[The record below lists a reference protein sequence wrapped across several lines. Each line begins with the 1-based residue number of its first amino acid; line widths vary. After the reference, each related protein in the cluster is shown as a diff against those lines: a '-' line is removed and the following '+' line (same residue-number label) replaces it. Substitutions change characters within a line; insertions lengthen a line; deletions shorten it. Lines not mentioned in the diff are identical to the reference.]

1 MDRWAAGD
9 MARLI
14 TRAAPLETD
23 AVTRSRPAVRTTH
36 PWAWWVWALCA
47 GVTASLT
54 LNPLVLVLIAA
65 ALVTVVLARR
75 GDGVWARSL
84 KFYLVLGAIIIVGRI
99 LVRLVIGGNAA
110 GTVLLRLPEIQLP
123 AWAAGIRLGGPVT
136 AEELVWA
143 ATDAARLATILLCV
157 GAANSLANPRTAL
170 KSVPAALHD
179 ISVAVVITLTVL
191 PQLISS
197 AHRVRRGRR
206 LRGNTS
212 RGLRG
217 LGATLV
223 PVVEDAVEGS
233 MTLASSMEARGY
245 GRTRGQQKVPLRTSV
260 TLFAALVALLL
271 GTFVVLG
278 VPASSG
284 TILGLAPQHWLALA
298 LLALGAVLG
307 ATGLRSAGRR
317 LSVTRYRPAP
327 WAVPENLVSACGAAT
342 VIVGLWLTS
351 PLGYPDQMNPPPAP
365 LAWPSLPWPALL
377 LPVLLAL
384 PAVLT
389 PRPQRTGVPS

>member
-1 MDRWAAGD
+1 MP
-9 MARLI
+9 RLI
-14 TRAAPLETD
+14 TRVAPLE
-23 AVTRSRPAVRTTH
+23 SRELTLSQRPLRTTH

-47 GVTASLT
+47 GITASLT
-54 LNPLVLVLIAA
+54 LNPLVLTLITAS
-65 ALVTVVLARR
+65 VITVVLARR

-84 KFYLVLGAIIIVGRI
+84 KFYLVLAAIIVGGRV
-99 LVRLVIGGNAA
+99 LLRLVIGGTST
-110 GTVLLRLPEIQLP
+110 GTVVFRLPEVQLP
-123 AWAAGIRLGGPVT
+123 TWAAGIRLGGAVT

-143 ATDAARLATILLCV
+143 ATDAARLATILLCI

-206 LRGNTS
+206 LRGNTT
-212 RGLRG
+212 RGLRS

-245 GRTRGQQKVPLRTSV
+245 GRTRGQQKVPMGTTVALFTS
-260 TLFAALVALLL
+260 LVALLL
-271 GTFVVLG
+271 GAFVVLG
-278 VPASSG
+278 VAASPQ
-284 TILGLAPQHWLALA
+284 TVLGLAPEHWVALA
-298 LLALGAVLG
+298 LLATGIALG

-327 WAVPENLVSACGAAT
+327 WGTPENIVCACGAVA
-342 VIVGLWLTS
+342 VAVGLWLTS
-351 PLGYPDQMNPPPAP
+351 PLGYPDQLNPPPVP
-365 LAWPSLPWPALL
+365 LAWPALPLAALL

-384 PAVLT
+384 PAVIT
-389 PRPQRTGVPS
+389 PRPQTAGEHS

>member
-1 MDRWAAGD
+1 MP
-9 MARLI
+9 RLI
-14 TRAAPLETD
+14 TRVAPLPPD
-23 AVTRSRPAVRTTH
+23 AVTRSAPVLRTTH
-36 PWAWWVWALCA
+36 PWAWWAWALCA

-54 LNPLVLVLIAA
+54 LNPLVLALVAV

-75 GDGVWARSL
+75 DDGLWARSL
-84 KFYLVLGAIIIVGRI
+84 KFYLLLGAFIIVGRVM
-99 LVRLVIGGNAA
+99 VRLFIGGSTT
-110 GTVLLRLPEIQLP
+110 GTVVFRLPEIHLP

-143 ATDAARLATILLCV
+143 ATDATRLATILLCV

-191 PQLISS
+191 PQLIAST
-197 AHRVRRGRR
+197 HRVRRGRR
-206 LRGNTS
+206 LRGNAV

-217 LGATLV
+217 LAATLV

-245 GRTRGQQKVPLRTSV
+245 GRTRGQQKVPGHTTVAL
-260 TLFAALVALLL
+260 LAALVSLLL
-271 GTFVVLG
+271 GAFVVLG
-278 VPASSG
+278 VPASPV
-284 TILGLAPQHWLALA
+284 TVLGLAPERWLALF
-298 LLALGAVLG
+298 LLAVGVGLG

-327 WAVPENLVSACGAAT
+327 WGAPENLVCTCGALA
-342 VIVGLWLTS
+342 VAVGLWLTS
-351 PLGYPDQMNPPPAP
+351 PLGYPDQLNPPP
-365 LAWPSLPWPALL
+365 LTLTWPALPLPAIL
-377 LPVLLAL
+377 LPLLLAL

-389 PRPQRTGVPS
+389 PRPQRAGGR

>member
-1 MDRWAAGD
+1 

-14 TRAAPLETD
+14 TRVAPLETD
-23 AVTRSRPAVRTTH
+23 ALTRSRPVLRTTH

-54 LNPLVLVLIAA
+54 VNPLVLALIIT

-84 KFYLVLGAIIIVGRI
+84 KFYLALGAIIVGGRV
-99 LVRLVIGGNAA
+99 LVRLFIGGSTT
-110 GTVLLRLPEIQLP
+110 GTVLFRLPEIQLP
-123 AWAAGIRLGGPVT
+123 VWAAGIRLGGPVV

-143 ATDAARLATILLCV
+143 AMDAGRLATILICV

-191 PQLISS
+191 PQLIMS

-206 LRGNTS
+206 LRGNNS

-245 GRTRGQQKVPLRTSV
+245 GRTRGQQKVPRHTTV
-260 TLFAALVALLL
+260 ALFMALVALLL
-271 GTFVVLG
+271 GAFVVLG
-278 VPASSG
+278 VPASNV
-284 TILGLAPQHWLALA
+284 TVLGLAPQHWLALA
-298 LLALGAVLG
+298 LLLLGAAVG
-307 ATGLRSAGRR
+307 AGGLRSAGRR

-327 WAVPENLVSACGAAT
+327 WGVPENLVSGCGAAA
-342 VIVGLWLTS
+342 VVVGLWLTS
-351 PLGYPDQMNPPPAP
+351 PLGYPEQLNPPPVP
-365 LAWPSLPWPALL
+365 LVWPALPLPALL
-377 LPVLLAL
+377 LPILLAL

-389 PRPQRTGVPS
+389 PRPQRAGVSS

>member
-1 MDRWAAGD
+1 

-14 TRAAPLETD
+14 TRVAPIEARPLSR
-23 AVTRSRPAVRTTH
+23 TRHVRRTTH
-36 PWAWWVWALCA
+36 PWAWWAWALSA

-54 LNPLVLVLIAA
+54 LNPLVLALIIT
-65 ALVTVVLARR
+65 ALITVVLTRR

-84 KFYLVLGAIIIVGRI
+84 NFYLLLATVIVVGRV
-99 LVRLVIGGNAA
+99 LLRLVIGGTSA
-110 GTVLLRLPEIQLP
+110 GTAVLRLPEVQLP
-123 AWAAGIRLGGPVT
+123 TWAAGIRLGGAVT

-191 PQLISS
+191 PQLIIA
-197 AHRVRRGRR
+197 AHRVRRSRR
-206 LRGNTS
+206 LRGNPT

-217 LGATLV
+217 LAATLV

-245 GRTRGQQKVPLRTSV
+245 GRTRGQQKVPVGTTAAL
-260 TLFAALVALLL
+260 LAALVAILL
-271 GTFVVLG
+271 GAFVVLG
-278 VPASSG
+278 VPTSPG
-284 TILGLAPQHWLALA
+284 TVLGLAPEHWAAGA
-298 LLALGAVLG
+298 LLALGAALG
-307 ATGLRSAGRR
+307 ASALRSAGRR

-327 WAVPENLVSACGAAT
+327 WGVPENIVCGSGAVCVA
-342 VIVGLWLTS
+342 VALWLTS
-351 PLGYPDQMNPPPAP
+351 PWGYADQLNPPPVP
-365 LAWPSLPWPALL
+365 LVWPSLPLPALL
-377 LPVLLAL
+377 LPLALLL

-389 PRPQRTGVPS
+389 PRPQTAEHPA

>member
-1 MDRWAAGD
+1 

-14 TRAAPLETD
+14 ARVAPPEPNTVFAASPPL
-23 AVTRSRPAVRTTH
+23 RTTH

-47 GVTASLT
+47 GVTASLL
-54 LNPLVLVLIAA
+54 LNPLVLALIVAALIA
-65 ALVTVVLARR
+65 VVIARR
-75 GDGVWARSL
+75 GDGIWARSL
-84 KFYLVLGAIIIVGRI
+84 KFYLLLAAIIVGGR
-99 LVRLVIGGNAA
+99 
-110 GTVLLRLPEIQLP
+110 VLLRLIIGGTANGTVLFQFPEAQLP
-123 AWAAGIRLGGPVT
+123 SWAAGIRLGGAVT

-143 ATDAARLATILLCV
+143 ATDAFRLATILLCI

-191 PQLISS
+191 PQLIAS
-197 AHRVRRGRR
+197 AYRVRRGRR
-206 LRGNTS
+206 LRGNTT

-245 GRTRGQQKVPLRTSV
+245 GRTRGQRHVPLTTTV
-260 TLFAALVALLL
+260 ALFAALVAILL
-271 GTFVVLG
+271 GVFVVLG
-278 VPASSG
+278 VAASPV
-284 TILGLAPQHWLALA
+284 TVLGLAPEHWVALG
-298 LLALGAVLG
+298 LLALGVAIG
-307 ATGLRSAGRR
+307 GIGLRSAGKR

-327 WAVPENLVSACGAAT
+327 WGVPENLVCGCGALAMA
-342 VIVGLWLTS
+342 VALWLTS
-351 PLGYPDQMNPPPAP
+351 PLGYPDALNPPPFP
-365 LAWPSLPWPALL
+365 LTWPALPLPAL
-377 LPVLLAL
+377 LIPLMLVL

-389 PRPQRTGVPS
+389 PQPRNAGDRA